1 MLFQAALGSLPSVAL
16 SSAGA
21 NCGGAQ
27 AAEFAQLL
35 DGDGLIQAGKD
46 LLEPPLIP
54 IRAGHQLK
62 YLYPVLLRASDCDC
76 ESSCPSE
83 LVFTFLIGKY

>member
-1 MLFQAALGSLPSVAL
+1 LDGWIELIAFAVSGHYTGVDKFSQT
-16 SSAGA
+16 GA

-46 LLEPPLIP
+46 LLDALES
-54 IRAGHQLK
+54 RRFRTG
-62 YLYPVLLRASDCDC
+62 LLSARVRDDR
-76 ESSCPSE
+76 ESQR
-83 LVFTFLIGKY
+83 